1 MSEPLIL
8 DTNILADVSRGN
20 TLVAD
25 ALNRYIRSGTT
36 VYISRA
42 AYDELVTRAPNAQ
55 MSGQYREMLSD
66 LRIQIAP
73 SGPMAT
79 RVGVYSDNIQINPA
93 PGQPGQIRE
102 YDRKNDPT
110 KPGDVF
116 VAAQAKAID
125 ARLWTLDTDIIKRA
139 PQLGVKLAPE
149 CATIRGINGTESPDA
164 GRQLLGLNPKAIGV
178 DGRVLPAPATSGVGG
193 AYQIP
198 PPPPSQTGGGK
209 TGGGGGGTKASVG
222 VADNTPIIP
231 GGPSPDGM
239 AKIGGIRLAF
249 QGINFVLNLINDYI
263 QKKKVEEAL
272 ANIDAQMTAS
282 RTANPQKGVLLL
294 FYYMQFEAPPDS
306 LIKPGAAFNYLIYG
320 MGVTRDEAME
330 DAFRTPSISQGPGPN
345 ERKFSQSVWVPPLQK
360 SVITTARCPFPPVG
374 ICNFALVDGKKAKFQ
389 LVEFNVIGGFD
400 DNVEKSLEIDGA
412 NPEFAILKPPS
423 SVSWFNI
430 NGRQNVSVPL
440 KQKTTANGKSVTV
453 VDLDPYSPFN
463 ASAAMCFPV
472 DEWSEKVFNAVN
484 DTDGGRILAYTN
496 FSMIRWIRAENMNWL
511 RAL

>member
-149 CATIRGINGTESPDA
+149 CETVAQPNRLFVRHIF
-164 GRQLLGLNPKAIGV
+164 V
-178 DGRVLPAPATSGVGG
+178 VGPMN
-193 AYQIP
+193 QQRRRRPRRHPI
-198 PPPPSQTGGGK
+198 QR
-209 TGGGGGGTKASVG
+209 ASFDV
-222 VADNTPIIP
+222 
-231 GGPSPDGM
+231 PSPRRDIVSAQKERQNFGSIN
-239 AKIGGIRLAF
+239 AFAVRLKKITGTVAVDHAGHFTGIFGVPALAF
-249 QGINFVLNLINDYI
+249 ELGNTGSHPEKLG
-263 QKKKVEEAL
+263 
-272 ANIDAQMTAS
+272 QMS
-282 RTANPQKGVLLL
+282 
-294 FYYMQFEAPPDS
+294 
-306 LIKPGAAFNYLIYG
+306 PG
-320 MGVTRDEAME
+320 
-330 DAFRTPSISQGPGPN
+330 
-345 ERKFSQSVWVPPLQK
+345 
-360 SVITTARCPFPPVG
+360 
-374 ICNFALVDGKKAKFQ
+374 
-389 LVEFNVIGGFD
+389 
-400 DNVEKSLEIDGA
+400 
-412 NPEFAILKPPS
+412 
-423 SVSWFNI
+423 
-430 NGRQNVSVPL
+430 
-440 KQKTTANGKSVTV
+440 
-453 VDLDPYSPFN
+453 
-463 ASAAMCFPV
+463 
-472 DEWSEKVFNAVN
+472 
-484 DTDGGRILAYTN
+484 
-496 FSMIRWIRAENMNWL
+496 
-511 RAL
+511 